1 MTASIFIVSC
11 LGIPGGDVSSTFG
24 KVIISFVIIE
34 ITAFN
39 FAWGPLG
46 WTIVSALLTIEIDSN
61 TNIFRLL
68 KWQSDAIATRFTPLL

>member
-1 MTASIFIVSC
+1 
-11 LGIPGGDVSSTFG
+11 LGIPGGDVSPTFG

-46 WTIVSALLTIEIDSN
+46 WTIVS
-61 TNIFRLL
+61 FV
-68 KWQSDAIATRFTPLL
+68 P